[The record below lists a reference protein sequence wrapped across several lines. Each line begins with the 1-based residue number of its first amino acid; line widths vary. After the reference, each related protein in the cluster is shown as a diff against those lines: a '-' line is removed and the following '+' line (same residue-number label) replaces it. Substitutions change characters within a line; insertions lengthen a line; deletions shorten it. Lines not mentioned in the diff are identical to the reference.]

1 MVIKFILVFTFRLF
15 VMIDQDSGSCFEI
28 KQECEDDLL
37 EIVDNLKQEETEEQ
51 SKEALCS
58 SSKDTDS
65 MQKETKCE
73 NFIIVSNDAE
83 STYTNIKQ
91 ECDEEDPLNIAND
104 FDLKQEVQTKES
116 VHKNLVNQHICA
128 KCEKQFA
135 SYMSLRRHF
144 QTIHEKLREFNC
156 DKCGKSFAR
165 KSNLNTHIKR
175 VHGKFR
181 YNCEKCCH
189 KCEKHFTWKDDLNRH
204 IQSVHET

>member
-1 MVIKFILVFTFRLF
+1 M
-15 VMIDQDSGSCFEI
+15 G
-28 KQECEDDLL
+28 
-37 EIVDNLKQEETEEQ
+37 
-51 SKEALCS
+51 
-58 SSKDTDS
+58 
-65 MQKETKCE
+65 
-73 NFIIVSNDAE
+73 
-83 STYTNIKQ
+83 
-91 ECDEEDPLNIAND
+91 
-104 FDLKQEVQTKES
+104 
-116 VHKNLVNQHICA
+116 
-128 KCEKQFA
+128 
-135 SYMSLRRHF
+135 LRRHF

>member
-28 KQECEDDLL
+28 KQECKDDLL

-91 ECDEEDPLNIAND
+91 ECDEEDPLNIADD
-104 FDLKQEVQTKES
+104 FVQTTETSEYTGTLSTNIAKVYIKTLSINTFVLS
-116 VHKNLVNQHICA
+116 VKNN
-128 KCEKQFA
+128 
-135 SYMSLRRHF
+135 SLL
-144 QTIHEKLREFNC
+144 IW
-156 DKCGKSFAR
+156 
-165 KSNLNTHIKR
+165 
-175 VHGKFR
+175 V
-181 YNCEKCCH
+181 
-189 KCEKHFTWKDDLNRH
+189 
-204 IQSVHET
+204 